1 MLGGK
6 ILRGKGRII
15 AGVKVYIEVVIVNN
29 LAVDALIVYAVLLLR
44 RRKVMPLRFIAAVLA
59 GAAAATAY
67 PLLPEW
73 GRLLVRVAL
82 APLMTAVFLKHRGIK
97 DYIVSLALFLVVT
110 FALGGTVTG
119 ASYLAGFDLGGY
131 LVLGVV
137 AAAALALLVAVRCI
151 LSVRAKTSRRV
162 CPAKIAVGGEE
173 FSVDALLDTGNT
185 LTDSVSGLPVIIV
198 SERFAAGVDGWHG
211 RERAANI
218 EGFVELGTVGGNA
231 SLPIVKVDG
240 VSVGGRVTA
249 AYAALSERNFEG
261 YEVILQNTM
270 F

>member
-73 GRLLVRVAL
+73 GRMLVRVAL

-119 ASYLAGFDLGGY
+119 ASHLAGFDLGGY

-151 LSVRAKTSRRV
+151 LSVRAKTPRRV

-218 EGFVELGTVGGNA
+218 EGFVELGTVGGNT

>member
-1 MLGGK
+1 M
-6 ILRGKGRII
+6 R
-15 AGVKVYIEVVIVNN
+15 
-29 LAVDALIVYAVLLLR
+29 
-44 RRKVMPLRFIAAVLA
+44 
-59 GAAAATAY
+59 
-67 PLLPEW
+67 
-73 GRLLVRVAL
+73 VRVAL
-82 APLMTAVFLKHRGIK
+82 APLMTAVFLKHSGIK
-97 DYIVSLALFLVVT
+97 DDIVSLALFVVVT
-110 FALGGTVTG
+110 FALGGTVTW
-119 ASYLAGFDLGGY
+119 ASHLAGFDLGGY

-218 EGFVELGTVGGNA
+218 EGLVALGTVDVTTRLHIGDEAGY
-231 SLPIVKVDG
+231 
-240 VSVGGRVTA
+240 VGGGRQHA
-249 AYAALSERNFEG
+249 GNGALP
-261 YEVILQNTM
+261 
-270 F
+270 